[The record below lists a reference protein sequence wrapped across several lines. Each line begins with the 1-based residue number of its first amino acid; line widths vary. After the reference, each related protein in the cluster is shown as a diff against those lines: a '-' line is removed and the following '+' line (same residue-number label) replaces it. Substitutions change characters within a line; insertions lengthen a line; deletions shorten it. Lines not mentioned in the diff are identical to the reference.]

1 MQEKMVPG
9 RPLGGWVPG
18 SPWAELCVVPA
29 AGGKA
34 ASECLIEQLGADQT
48 RGHLP
53 RE

>member
-9 RPLGGWVPG
+9 RPLDGSQ